1 MKKILLPFALLLMTV
16 ACHRQVF
23 DAEKQAK
30 QDDEIIKAYIAEKGL
45 NATATGS
52 GLYYM
57 IIEEGTG
64 DHPVA
69 TSRVKVNYK
78 GYFTNGNVFDQ
89 TTGAPVVFPLADL
102 IKGWQEGIPLL
113 KEGGSGIFLVPSGL
127 GYGNKDIGPIPA
139 NSVLVFEIALVEVL

>member
-1 MKKILLPFALLLMTV
+1 MKKILFPLALLVMAV

-23 DAEKQAK
+23 DPEKQAK
-30 QDDEIIKAYIAEKGL
+30 IDTEIIEAYIAEKGL
-45 NATATGS
+45 DATTTGT
-52 GLYYM
+52 GLYYV

-69 TSRVKVNYK
+69 SSRVKVNYK

-89 TTGAPVVFPLADL
+89 TSGGPVVFPLADL

-113 KEGGSGIFLVPSGL
+113 KEGGSGTFLVPSGL

-139 NSVLVFEIALVEVL
+139 NSVLVFEITLVEVL